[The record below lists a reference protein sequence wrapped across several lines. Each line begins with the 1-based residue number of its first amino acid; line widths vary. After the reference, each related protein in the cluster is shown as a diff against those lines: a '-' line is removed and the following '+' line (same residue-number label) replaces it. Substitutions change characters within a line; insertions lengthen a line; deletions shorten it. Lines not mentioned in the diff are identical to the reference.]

1 MRIYCRLA
9 LWIFAFGSLLLFLP
23 RANASPWQQEHSRCY
38 QAALRGYL
46 NVLTI
51 NILFSEIENLDARL
65 EIISDFAAEND
76 VDLILIQEVVGGVLA
91 GTENSAADL
100 RNILLTRHHLNYN
113 LKTAFE
119 IGVPGIL
126 ATYNALL
133 SRCEIK
139 FNLVKRLPRGT
150 EIEIDGR
157 PVKLGRNVMMS
168 RVSIPFLGRLNVYN
182 THLCAACEI
191 DERDQQIEVLL
202 HFLNAVEN
210 LIPAENPVILGGD
223 FNIDRFDNDGQ
234 ERFLYDKI
242 IARDFNDTYADYIFA
257 SSGQELNELCEDED
271 NADEHC
277 TVGVSLLNGPNAR
290 RIDYVFSRGFVDVR
304 QAVVVFNTLVNPHE
318 PTVSDHA
325 GVLIRLD
332 LY

>member
-1 MRIYCRLA
+1 VRICSRQA
-9 LWIFAFGSLLLFLP
+9 IWIIAFGSILLLGSHG
-23 RANASPWQQEHSRCY
+23 NASSWQEKRPRCY
-38 QAALRGYL
+38 QVALRGYL
-46 NVLTI
+46 NVLSI
-51 NILFSEIENLDARL
+51 NILFSEIENRDTRL
-65 EIISDFAAEND
+65 EMIGDFVAEKD

-91 GTENSAADL
+91 GTENSAKDL
-100 RNILLTRHHLNYN
+100 RNILLSRHHLNYS

-139 FNLVKRLPRGT
+139 FNLVKRLPPGT

-157 PVKLGRNVMMS
+157 PVKLGRNVMLS
-168 RVSIPFLGRLNVYN
+168 RVNIPFFGRLNVYN

-191 DERDQQIEVLL
+191 DERDQQLEVLL
-202 HFLNAVEN
+202 RFLNTVEN
-210 LIPAENPVILGGD
+210 LIPGENRVILGGD
-223 FNIDRFDNDGQ
+223 FNIDRFDNNGA

-242 IARDFNDTYADYIFA
+242 IARNFNDTYAEFIFA
-257 SSGQELNELCEDED
+257 CSGQVLDELCEDED